1 MSFEEIAPGKY
12 KLRIHISDVAAL
24 VKPGTPLDN
33 EALKRAATTYVK
45 KTLTIPMLPRELNA
59 GKCSLSQ
66 GNERL
71 CVTLTIDMND
81 KGIADFSS
89 AVYSLTV
96 LKSAA
101 RLTYEVA
108 DRLIKTPEGEAQMLL
123 AGKCSEEVEVK
134 LRTSLKQLYAI
145 CKSRQDFRKRYEVFA
160 SENNDNG
167 DVS

>member
-1 MSFEEIAPGKY
+1 
-12 KLRIHISDVAAL
+12 
-24 VKPGTPLDN
+24 
-33 EALKRAATTYVK
+33 
-45 KTLTIPMLPRELNA
+45 MLPRELNG

-81 KGIADFSS
+81 KGMADFSS
-89 AVYSLTV
+89 AGYSLTV

-108 DRLIKTPEGEAQMLL
+108 DRLIKVPEGEVKLL
-123 AGKCSEEVEVK
+123 LTGKCPEEVEVK
-134 LRTSLKQLYAI
+134 LRSQLKQLYAI

-167 DVS
+167 DVSQVIIEELMLLTSSALPYLKDRALKETERAIEGLLEA